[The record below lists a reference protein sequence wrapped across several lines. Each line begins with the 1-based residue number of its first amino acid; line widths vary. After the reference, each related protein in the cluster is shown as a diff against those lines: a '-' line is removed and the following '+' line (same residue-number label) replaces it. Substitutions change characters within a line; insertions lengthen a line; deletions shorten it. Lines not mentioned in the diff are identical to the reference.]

1 MKERRSREASSATLR
16 PAATLIR
23 LLIYSI
29 LKVILV
35 REVQYHQARN
45 SLGNMSRLVTHRQHS
60 LFKEK
65 FPIAAE
71 I

>member
-1 MKERRSREASSATLR
+1 MKERRSRDASSATLR
-16 PAATLIR
+16 PAATLTSV
-23 LLIYSI
+23 LTYSI

-35 REVQYHQARN
+35 RDIQYHQARN

>member
-35 REVQYHQARN
+35 SEVQYHQARN